1 MQRDSDIAMG
11 KGARPFRFLGT
22 ARPAD
27 GLGTPSRTR
36 KPPPS
41 FRPVQSVQSGRPCR
55 RSVGVAFESTW
66 VESCRSWHSAQA
78 LHAMLIGFIRCKIHV
93 RRDRIK
99 RSAGAQSIL
108 AACDASPPSLAT
120 ANGGV

>member
-36 KPPPS
+36 KPPSYQGVERGVCRLSLPTQLTATFHRIMAVS
-41 FRPVQSVQSGRPCR
+41 CGALLDGDGRDD
-55 RSVGVAFESTW
+55 
-66 VESCRSWHSAQA
+66 
-78 LHAMLIGFIRCKIHV
+78 L
-93 RRDRIK
+93 
-99 RSAGAQSIL
+99 
-108 AACDASPPSLAT
+108 
-120 ANGGV
+120 